1 MTRDVKP
8 SFGNKRPKHE
18 RDMKALETSVRFA
31 VGSMRETADNLEA
44 LLEECLKST
53 GEGRD

>member
-1 MTRDVKP
+1 MTDEQRG
-8 SFGNKRPKHE
+8 FGSRPPKAE

-31 VGSMRETADNLEA
+31 VNELRSTADNLEA

-53 GEGRD
+53 IRKD

>member
-1 MTRDVKP
+1 MVRDARHG
-8 SFGNKRPKHE
+8 FGDKKPKHE

-31 VGSMRETADNLEA
+31 VSSMRETADNLEA